1 MNKKHKFL
9 IFSILISI
17 LFLYLA
23 VRKIDIDE
31 VRMSLRMAR
40 YPYLIAGSLFMVL
53 SFLIRGLRWKLI
65 LSPIKNCKFLSVF
78 SVLVIG
84 FMANNLLPFRVGEFA
99 RAYLNGK
106 KEEISK
112 SSSLATIG
120 VERIFDGLSILIIL
134 FAISFILSFPHWA
147 THLTLVATLL
157 FVGALIFVYTL
168 TIKES
173 FSVNLLKKIMK
184 IMPEGIRIKVS
195 RLLDSFVLGLKIF
208 HRIDQM
214 ILLLLISVV
223 IWLCDA
229 FIFYSV
235 SLALRLNMGY
245 VGALFT
251 LVIVALGI
259 MIPSS
264 PGYIGVYEYFTIL
277 SLSLFSIAKS
287 EALTYA
293 VLVHFVQFTVIFIGG
308 MWFLAKENVS
318 LMDLKKFENKEGT
331 VSG

>member
-1 MNKKHKFL
+1 MKKRHKFL
-9 IFSILISI
+9 ILSILISL

-23 VRKIDIDE
+23 IRKIDIDG
-31 VRMSLRMAR
+31 VITSLKMAH
-40 YPYLIAGSLFMVL
+40 YPYLLAASLFMVF

-65 LSPIKNCKFLSVF
+65 LSPIKNCRFFSVF
-78 SVLVIG
+78 SILVIG
-84 FMANNLLPFRVGEFA
+84 FMANNLLPFRVGELA

-106 KEEISK
+106 KEGISK
-112 SSSLATIG
+112 SSSLATIA

-134 FAISFILSFPHWA
+134 FVISFILSFPHWA
-147 THLTLVATLL
+147 RHLALVATLL
-157 FVGALIFVYTL
+157 FLGALIFVYTL
-168 TIKES
+168 SIQGS
-173 FSVNLLKKIMK
+173 FSVKLLNKLLEIVPDGLRAKIS
-184 IMPEGIRIKVS
+184 RIVN
-195 RLLDSFVLGLKIF
+195 SFVMGLKIF

-214 ILLLLISVV
+214 IILLLISVV

-235 SLALRLNMGY
+235 SLALRLNFGY
-245 VGALFT
+245 IGALFT

-277 SLSLFSIAKS
+277 SLSLFGIAKS

-293 VLVHFVQFTVIFIGG
+293 VLVHLVQFTVIFLGG
-308 MWFLAKENVS
+308 MWFLTKENVS

-331 VSG
+331 ISR